1 MFVFRECSK
10 FTSVF
15 TLCALSVDRFM
26 ATFHQLGRYRQIRVG
41 VAVCTSI
48 WVACLVVSSPYWIV
62 GVAVCTSIWVA
73 CLVVSSP
80 YWIVGVAV
88 CTSIWVACLVVS
100 SPYWIV
106 GVAVC
111 TSIWV
116 ACLVVS
122 SPYWIFGS
130 TAERTRRT
138 PAAPVATGSDV
149 IDQAGNTTTAHAL
162 GSAYNEY
169 LLASHVDPEFDQE
182 YDLVRAFELD
192 PGGDLNYDNDL
203 DPEKLL
209 WQSSPTSDFG
219 QKLEYVLDLD
229 LNNN

>member
-26 ATFHQLGRYRQIRVG
+26 ATFHQLGRYRQIR
-41 VAVCTSI
+41 
-48 WVACLVVSSPYWIV
+48 
-62 GVAVCTSIWVA
+62 
-73 CLVVSSP
+73 
-80 YWIVGVAV
+80 VGVAV